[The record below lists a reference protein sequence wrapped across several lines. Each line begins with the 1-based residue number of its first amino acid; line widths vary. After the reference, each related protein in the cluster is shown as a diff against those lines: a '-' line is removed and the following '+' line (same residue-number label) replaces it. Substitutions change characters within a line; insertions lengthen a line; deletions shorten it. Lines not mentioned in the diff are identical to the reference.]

1 MFRRGLVGLRRCHD
15 WLRSWIDALH
25 LEIDWL
31 PILWSGIA
39 LAFCLFVLV
48 PTDRYYNEYAEHPKE
63 AAQNKASNGADD
75 DRIADYTWWVAV
87 FTGVLGIST
96 IGLWFVTWQSVRHA
110 KADSVRQARQLR
122 VSNIAAI
129 RAATA
134 GEKTIER
141 MDKTAAHQLRAYV
154 FVHRTALELTKKAQS
169 AGTIGGLFPIPR
181 YPTGRVSYAYENT
194 GQTPAKNVRVAVR
207 ARWVAT
213 GTHVD
218 VSDVGPLRLIGPLG
232 PKSIFTGE
240 LDIENSPDNAAF
252 IRAMTED
259 GARELHLFG
268 RIEYSS
274 EFAENCWTTFH
285 CAIGGAIGYDRILHA
300 IEPGNDYR

>member
-169 AGTIGGLFPIPR
+169 AGTIGGYGEPERVFLGKGV
-181 YPTGRVSYAYENT
+181 PTAFLVPFVGMWIARRVRRTAAKRSRDYDAGFKAGAASARPTAEFDKT
-194 GQTPAKNVRVAVR
+194 G
-207 ARWVAT
+207 
-213 GTHVD
+213 
-218 VSDVGPLRLIGPLG
+218 
-232 PKSIFTGE
+232 
-240 LDIENSPDNAAF
+240 
-252 IRAMTED
+252 
-259 GARELHLFG
+259 
-268 RIEYSS
+268 
-274 EFAENCWTTFH
+274 
-285 CAIGGAIGYDRILHA
+285 
-300 IEPGNDYR
+300 